1 MVSAPFKLSNLLL
14 PSVTHTRIADIVFL
28 FTGLNVILRDSMVK
42 LYDGCSTL
50 GLKLYMISES
60 LQSTRLPLTKSQW
73 IFKIP
78 VSWDRLVL

>member
-1 MVSAPFKLSNLLL
+1 MCYIILFKISENMVSAPFKLSNLLL

-50 GLKLYMISES
+50 C
-60 LQSTRLPLTKSQW
+60 
-73 IFKIP
+73 
-78 VSWDRLVL
+78 